1 MKQLLILGTGCSR
14 CTRLYEATEQAAKE
28 TGMPYE
34 MSKVTDLKQIM
45 ALGVMATPAL
55 VIDGNLKVAGR
66 VPSVEE
72 IKRMLV

>member
-14 CTRLYEATEQAAKE
+14 CTKLYQVTEQAAKE
-28 TGMPYE
+28 AGVPYE
-34 MSKVTDLKQIM
+34 MNKVTDLKQIM
-45 ALGVMATPAL
+45 ALGAMATPAL

-72 IKRMLV
+72 IKNLLV

>member
-14 CTRLYEATEQAAKE
+14 CRQLYEAAEQAAKD

-34 MSKVTDLKQIM
+34 MSKVTDLKQIV
-45 ALGVMATPAL
+45 ALGIMATPAL
-55 VIDGNLKVAGR
+55 VVDGNLKVAGR

-72 IKRMLV
+72 IKRMLA

>member
-14 CTRLYEATEQAAKE
+14 CSKLYEVAEQAAKE
-28 TGMPYE
+28 AGVPYE
-34 MSKVTDLKQIM
+34 MNKVTDLKQIM

>member
-1 MKQLLILGTGCSR
+1 MKQLLVLGTGCSR
-14 CTRLYEATEQAAKE
+14 CSKLYEVAEQAAKE
-28 TGMPYE
+28 AGVPYE
-34 MSKVTDLKQIM
+34 MNKVTDLKQIM

>member
-1 MKQLLILGTGCSR
+1 MEQLLILGTGCSR
-14 CTRLYEATEQAAKE
+14 CTKLYQVTEQAAKE
-28 TGMPYE
+28 AGVPYE
-34 MSKVTDLKQIM
+34 MNKVTDLKQIM

>member
-14 CTRLYEATEQAAKE
+14 CAKLYEVTEQAAKE
-28 TGMPYE
+28 TGVPYE

-45 ALGVMATPAL
+45 AFGVIATPAL
-55 VIDGNLKVAGR
+55 VIDGNLKLAGR

-72 IKRMLV
+72 IKRMLI

>member
-14 CTRLYEATEQAAKE
+14 CTKLYEVTEQAAKE
-28 TGMPYE
+28 AGMPYE

>member
-14 CTRLYEATEQAAKE
+14 CAKLYEITEQAAQE
-28 TGMPYE
+28 TGVSYE

-45 ALGVMATPAL
+45 AFGVMATPAL
-55 VIDGNLKVAGR
+55 VIDGSLKLAGR

-72 IKRMLV
+72 VKRMLV